1 MTEIIVTDIRK
12 GYYLDSVALMRM
24 SRTIAEI
31 DGVLEAAMMM
41 GTPSNIEIMTDARL
55 LKDVGKT
62 VTGGDLVIGIRATD
76 TITANTALANATA
89 QLDKP
94 STKERV
100 GEKWRPKTL
109 RAAIKVAP
117 DSNLALISV
126 AGEFAIAEAR
136 KAIRRGLNVMI
147 FSDNVSLSD
156 EAELKREAQK
166 LHRIV
171 MGPDCGTAII
181 NGRPLAFANIVSRGS
196 IGIVGA
202 SGTGMQE
209 VSSLVAQY
217 GGGISH
223 AIGVG
228 GRDLKSEV
236 GGIST
241 LMAIEALDADP
252 ITDKM
257 ILISKPPPCEV
268 AAKVI
273 KRISESNKPSVI
285 CFIGGEKLSMP
296 KNASQV
302 FTLKDAAR
310 VAMGLS
316 SGEAEPAPTIGTS
329 NKGQLIKGLFSGGT
343 LCAEAQVLLRDA
355 RQPAYSNVPIPNVSL
370 VTTTT
375 QGHILIDLGD
385 DQYTQG
391 KPHPMIDP
399 TIRSD
404 LMIEAFNDDLVGAV
418 LVDVVIGYGAHP
430 DPAGCLVNVLD
441 QYEGTGRPPI
451 FASVTGTEGDPQ
463 VRSWQVRK
471 LKEAGVIVAPTNAD
485 AAAWALGF
493 AEANI

>member
-1 MTEIIVTDIRK
+1 
-12 GYYLDSVALMRM
+12 
-24 SRTIAEI
+24 
-31 DGVLEAAMMM
+31 
-41 GTPSNIEIMTDARL
+41 
-55 LKDVGKT
+55 
-62 VTGGDLVIGIRATD
+62 
-76 TITANTALANATA
+76 
-89 QLDKP
+89 
-94 STKERV
+94 
-100 GEKWRPKTL
+100 
-109 RAAIKVAP
+109 
-117 DSNLALISV
+117 
-126 AGEFAIAEAR
+126 
-136 KAIRRGLNVMI
+136 
-147 FSDNVSLSD
+147 
-156 EAELKREAQK
+156 
-166 LHRIV
+166 

-257 ILISKPPPCEV
+257 ILISKPPPGEV

-329 NKGQLIKGLFSGGT
+329 NKGPLIL
-343 LCAEAQVLLRDA
+343 
-355 RQPAYSNVPIPNVSL
+355 SL
-370 VTTTT
+370 I
-375 QGHILIDLGD
+375 HI
-385 DQYTQG
+385 
-391 KPHPMIDP
+391 
-399 TIRSD
+399 
-404 LMIEAFNDDLVGAV
+404 
-418 LVDVVIGYGAHP
+418 
-430 DPAGCLVNVLD
+430 
-441 QYEGTGRPPI
+441 
-451 FASVTGTEGDPQ
+451 
-463 VRSWQVRK
+463 
-471 LKEAGVIVAPTNAD
+471 
-485 AAAWALGF
+485 
-493 AEANI
+493 